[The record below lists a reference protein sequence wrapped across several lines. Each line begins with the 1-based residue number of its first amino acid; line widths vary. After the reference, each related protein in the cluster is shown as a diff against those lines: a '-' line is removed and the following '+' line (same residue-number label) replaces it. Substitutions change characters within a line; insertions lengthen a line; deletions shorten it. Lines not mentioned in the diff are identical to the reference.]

1 VTYNQTRRMHSLK
14 RIYAYTEHY
23 VNYNRTK
30 LVYEGRLTVI
40 KENDREFRSKE
51 DEKSILQYLIWIL
64 PSYSKMYPPPTHN
77 AGRQET

>member
-1 VTYNQTRRMHSLK
+1 MHSLK

-51 DEKSILQYLIWIL
+51 DEKSILQYLI
-64 PSYSKMYPPPTHN
+64 
-77 AGRQET
+77 